1 MSNTNFITT
10 RELSGISGIPH
21 TVVRDAAIRALETA
35 GISHNKFWT
44 DRKTFTGRVKR
55 ELDLPESACM
65 VAVIGSEIYTDAQID
80 GFIKTFRVL
89 RKEDEMEHKDPVY
102 WRFLNGTSTPQ
113 DDEDGLAFFPNYP
126 WTVEDIANARVA
138 A

>member
-10 RELSGISGIPH
+10 RELSGISGIQH

-55 ELDLPESACM
+55 ELDLPESARM

-80 GFIKTFRVL
+80 DFIKTFRVW
-89 RKEDEMEHKDPVY
+89 RKDDEMEHKDPAFFA
-102 WRFLNGTSTPQ
+102 FLNG
-113 DDEDGLAFFPNYP
+113 
-126 WTVEDIANARVA
+126 
-138 A
+138 